1 MLSQPLR
8 TASSSTS
15 SAAGARVTSGD
26 ATPATRRVVDA
37 PTRMFHWLF
46 ALCFVGAYVTADSE
60 SWRLLH
66 VTLGYTLAGLLGF
79 RLLYG
84 LVGPRHARLSLM
96 WRKVAGWPGWLA
108 SFKRTQLGSWRQVNW
123 RQGQNLMM
131 ALAMVAMLLLVAPLT
146 LSGYLNYNDLGGDV
160 MEELHELV
168 GNALLG
174 LVLGHVG
181 LVALLSVLRRKNQAL
196 PMLTGRTPGAG
207 PDLVRHNAR
216 WLAALLLAAV
226 LGYWA
231 WEWQQQQAGSPQ
243 TMSQPAGGEQNGKL
257 RIGPLAACLAFHWDC
272 RLGPEMRSA
281 FDHYRPRLAVI
292 ADSMR
297 DQGFIP
303 YAHSH
308 PRWNGFLD
316 ALFVACGFE
325 VLATDRDVFDKADML
340 IMDNSSLM
348 YEFASLRRPVI
359 ALNAPWY
366 RRDVEHGLRF
376 WSHVPGVQVDSPEQL
391 LELDLLSHLTKD
403 PARALRNAAVAEA
416 YASTDGG
423 AAQRAAAWI
432 TQLLDSR

>member
-1 MLSQPLR
+1 MKVDLIASEFWYRDHMLPIFECLPTRLQGHVFPL
-8 TASSSTS
+8 
-15 SAAGARVTSGD
+15 
-26 ATPATRRVVDA
+26 A
-37 PTRMFHWLF
+37 PTPRKPLF
-46 ALCFVGAYVTADSE
+46 D
-60 SWRLLH
+60 H
-66 VTLGYTLAGLLGF
+66 VA
-79 RLLYG
+79 
-84 LVGPRHARLSLM
+84 M
-96 WRKVAGWPGWLA
+96 VAGWQDVVTLKGRAKMIYVEHGCGQAYLGDEKMATLPGYSGGA
-108 SFKRTQLGSWRQVNW
+108 ERHPRDVIGYICPSET
-123 RQGQNLMM
+123 
-131 ALAMVAMLLLVAPLT
+131 VA
-146 LSGYLNYNDLGGDV
+146 
-160 MEELHELV
+160 
-168 GNALLG
+168 
-174 LVLGHVG
+174 
-181 LVALLSVLRRKNQAL
+181 
-196 PMLTGRTPGAG
+196 
-207 PDLVRHNAR
+207 AR
-216 WLAALLLAAV
+216 WSAPAV
-226 LGYWA
+226 AVGC
-231 WEWQQQQAGSPQ
+231 PK
-243 TMSQPAGGEQNGKL
+243 MSAYGGEQNGKL